1 MKKEEI
7 QKLAELRNYFIGFYN
22 SLEGSQSPGAAVMK
36 GTEVAHFCETLVESA
51 DHILKPYVSFQNQ
64 KA

>member
-7 QKLAELRNYFIGFYN
+7 KKLAELRNYIIGFYN
-22 SLEGSQSPGAAVMK
+22 SLEGSESPGAAMMK
-36 GTEVAHFCETLVESA
+36 CTEVAHFCETLVESA
-51 DHILKPYVSFQNQ
+51 DHILKPYVSFQGQ